1 VKRKIVI
8 GVAEDNVTMAQI
20 VIERLLSESD
30 FEVAFHAENGKEL
43 LRQLDKV
50 KTDLVLMDMYMPV
63 MDGLQAT
70 QQLRRS
76 HPLVKVIAYSH
87 LEEPASILAMH
98 IAGARSFIGKQS
110 SSAELF
116 LSIRTVANGGIY
128 MTEYAANIVREQLVK
143 TSTINNIPELTSTE
157 KLILRGIAKGMS
169 SSEIG
174 RQIFKSPR
182 TVEDMRQKL
191 YVKFNVQNKEQL
203 VVVIAK
209 LSLDL

>member
-1 VKRKIVI
+1 
-8 GVAEDNVTMAQI
+8 VAEDNVTMAQI
-20 VIERLLSESD
+20 VMDQLSSESD

-43 LRQLDKV
+43 LQQLDKV
-50 KTDLVLMDMYMPV
+50 KADLILMDMYMPV
-63 MDGLQAT
+63 MDGLYAT
-70 QQLRRS
+70 QQVQRF
-76 HPLVKVIAYSH
+76 HPSVKVIAYSH

-98 IAGARSFIGKQS
+98 IAGAKSFVGKQS

-116 LSIRTVANGGIY
+116 LAIRTVANGGIY
-128 MTEYAANIVREQLVK
+128 MTEYAADIVREQLVK
-143 TSTINNIPELTSTE
+143 TSPINNIPELTSTE

-169 SSEIG
+169 SREIG

-191 YVKFNVQNKEQL
+191 YLKFNVQNKEQL
-203 VVVIAK
+203 VFVIAK